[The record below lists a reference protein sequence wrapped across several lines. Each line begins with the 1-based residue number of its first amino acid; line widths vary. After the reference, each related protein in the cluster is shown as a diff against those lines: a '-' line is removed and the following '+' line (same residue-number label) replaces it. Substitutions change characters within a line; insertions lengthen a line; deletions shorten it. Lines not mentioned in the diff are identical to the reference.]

1 MLKLWALASNRPHCI
16 HEEPCSFFHVSTSFC
31 AFTASLS
38 WLTFIL
44 LTYLSSLLLSS
55 AGPQRNVLR
64 RNERKCFKMYFWME
78 IALVEKYIQ
87 VYCKASYNRKCRC
100 VYCLSIK
107 LCVSFAHGRFRTRH
121 GFVIFSRFKYWIE
134 IQEPGGDLNKSLG
147 ARNSFYP
154 FGLCILC

>member
-38 WLTFIL
+38 CLTFIL

-100 VYCLSIK
+100 IYCLSIK
-107 LCVSFAHGRFRTRH
+107 LRVSFACGH
-121 GFVIFSRFKYWIE
+121 VL
-134 IQEPGGDLNKSLG
+134 EPGMVLLYFPDLNTE
-147 ARNSFYP
+147 
-154 FGLCILC
+154 